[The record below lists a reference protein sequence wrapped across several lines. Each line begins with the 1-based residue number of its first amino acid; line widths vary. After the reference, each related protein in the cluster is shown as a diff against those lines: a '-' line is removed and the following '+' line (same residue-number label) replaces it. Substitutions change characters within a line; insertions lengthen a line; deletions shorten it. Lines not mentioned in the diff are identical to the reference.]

1 MASLLGPIWSGRL
14 EFGGAVANS
23 AMYLLFVAAVVAVI
37 MAMLL
42 ICGAALRR
50 V

>member
-1 MASLLGPIWSGRL
+1 
-14 EFGGAVANS
+14 
-23 AMYLLFVAAVVAVI
+23 MYLLFVAAVVAVI